1 MGGIEPGRGAV
12 TFQGS
17 WLDCYRANL
26 WLRTANRVLVE
37 LARWPAP
44 DGDALGA
51 GAFALVS
58 GVRRRPGDTRARV
71 APAPGIDIAALFHP
85 DHSLVVHA
93 SASAS
98 RLRDVRWIAVK
109 TKDGIVDAQRAL
121 HGRRSDVDKDNPH
134 LALRV
139 RVHRDQATLL
149 LDTSGQSLDRR
160 GYRERS
166 VEAPLREHLAAACIL
181 AAEWDGVG
189 PVVDPMCGSGTLLVE
204 AGWLALGRSPG
215 FLRDTWAFQNLPW
228 FDKWA
233 FQALRAD
240 RARVESAVDP
250 ETDSVEASEDEAPD
264 SGPRRRT
271 VRLIGL
277 DRNEAAVEAARA
289 NLKKAFLRARIQ
301 HGYAGEFSPPSGPGL
316 FVLNPPHGERLVEQH
331 RQWERIGELLKQRYK
346 GWRAV
351 LLAGGD
357 DRGRGI
363 HLRPTREFQLWNGPL
378 EASILVY
385 DLY

>member
-1 MGGIEPGRGAV
+1 MPGIELGRGAV
-12 TFQGS
+12 SFQGS
-17 WLDCYRANL
+17 WTDCYRANL

-71 APAPGIDIAALFHP
+71 SPAPGVDTAALFSP
-85 DHSLVVHA
+85 DRSIAVHA
-93 SASAS
+93 SASGS

-121 HGRRSDVDKDNPH
+121 HGRRSDVDKDNPD
-134 LALRV
+134 LPLRL

-181 AAEWDGVG
+181 ASEWNGVG

-204 AGWLALGRSPG
+204 AGWLALGRSPA

-233 FQALRAD
+233 FQGLRAD
-240 RARVESAVDP
+240 RARVDAAASNEAEDGA
-250 ETDSVEASEDEAPD
+250 EGGDEDSD
-264 SGPRRRT
+264 SGPARRT
-271 VRLIGL
+271 VRLVGI
-277 DRNEAAVEAARA
+277 DRNEMAVEAARV
-289 NLKKAFLRARIQ
+289 NLKNAFLRARIQ
-301 HGYAGEFSPPSGPGL
+301 QGYAGEFSPPRGPGL
-316 FVLNPPHGERLVEQH
+316 FVLNPPHGERLVEKDH
-331 RQWERIGELLKQRYK
+331 QWERIGELLKQRYK

-351 LLAGGD
+351 LMAGGD

-363 HLRPTREFQLWNGPL
+363 RLRPTREVQLWNGPL